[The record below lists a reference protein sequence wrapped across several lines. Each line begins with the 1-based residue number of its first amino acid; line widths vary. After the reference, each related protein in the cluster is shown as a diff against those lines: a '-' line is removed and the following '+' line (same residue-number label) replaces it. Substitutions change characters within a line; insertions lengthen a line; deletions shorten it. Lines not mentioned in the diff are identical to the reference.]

1 MASIT
6 PYIPMIMQGVTSL
19 MNANSQSQG
28 QEDQGAYASDRLERN
43 ASFADQQAQDA
54 IDRGEKDA
62 KAHDRKVKLL
72 IGSQRAKMGAQGA
85 DLSSGSALEVQ
96 LDTAGLGAED
106 ILQIKNNAFREAWGY
121 NEQAADYRDQAKL
134 TRSGTKNAARN
145 TILTGLADAVGTGFA
160 TYTKAKANTKTEK

>member
-1 MASIT
+1 MSAIT
-6 PYIPMIMQGVTSL
+6 PYIPMILSAATSL
-19 MNANSQSQG
+19 MSANSQARG
-28 QEDQGAYASDRLERN
+28 QEDQGAYESSRLEMN

-62 KAHDRKVKLL
+62 AAHERKVKLL
-72 IGSQRAKMGAQGA
+72 IGQQRAKMGAQGA

-106 ILQIKNNAFREAWGY
+106 ILQIKNNAFRQAWGY
-121 NEQAADYRDQAKL
+121 QEQAADYRDQAKL
-134 TRSGTKNAARN
+134 TRTGTKNAARN

-160 TYTKAKANTKTEK
+160 AYTKTKANTKTEK